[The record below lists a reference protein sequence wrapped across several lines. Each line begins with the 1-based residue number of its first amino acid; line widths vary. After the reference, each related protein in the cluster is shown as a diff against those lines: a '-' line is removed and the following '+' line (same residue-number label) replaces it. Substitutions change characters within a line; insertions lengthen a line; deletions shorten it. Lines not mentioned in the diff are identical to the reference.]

1 MAHGLGA
8 LLASTALAATAAADD
23 HAASEQGTFQADIT
37 RTTHNIAHIEA
48 ETWEGVGYGVAYAY
62 AQDNICM
69 LAEEFVSVRGER
81 SLYYG
86 PEGRNELGLR
96 GADNLTSDVFFRSQ
110 INLPALREGLE
121 GSSPINQALIA
132 GYVAGYNRFLFD
144 NPVATLPKE
153 CRDAQWVRP
162 ITTDDML
169 RLNEKTML
177 LASSLQFAGA
187 IANAAPPS
195 DTVAIADPQAI
206 TFPDPPEP
214 NYGSN
219 GWAFGSEATA
229 DGKGLLIGNPHFPW
243 EGPARFWQMHVRG
256 PYGYDVMGVGIAG
269 TPLPTL
275 GFNKDVAWTHTVTA
289 ARHFTVYML
298 QLAPGDPTSY
308 MVDGEAVPME
318 ETLVSVPMPGEEEPF
333 ETVLYSTQF
342 GPVVSLP
349 SAGAQWTRQMA
360 FTLRDANTGNQR
372 GMDAWLGIGF
382 SSTVGEVESAISET
396 LGIPWVNT
404 IAADREGNALHA
416 DITAVPNVS
425 KEFIHGCST
434 PFTQMVEGQITLLD
448 GSRSECDWMSQ
459 PTAASQPGLMPAN
472 DQASRIRKDY
482 VTNSNDSYWLSH
494 AGEPYRELSPILGG
508 HKTQLSLR
516 SRSNF
521 IETEAMLA
529 AGPMDHSRAQELVFG
544 NKVLS
549 AEMALDAV
557 LDLCEG
563 NNALAEACGVLSR
576 WDRRV
581 NNESKG
587 AHLFVA
593 FWEKTPGG
601 PNFWNTKFDPENPV
615 ATPADLNIE
624 GDAGEKLLTALREAV
639 EQLTEAGIALDA
651 SLGDVV
657 TRASGDEKIAIH
669 GGPGGPGILNMQRS
683 RLIEGGMTPVHGS
696 SYIQI
701 VGFDEDGPVADAI
714 LSYSQ
719 STDPA
724 SPFYADQTRLY
735 SQKKWHRL
743 PFSDEEIEAAR
754 IGETLTISEEAAE

>member
-1 MAHGLGA
+1 MRVLVQGAGA
-8 LLASTALAATAAADD
+8 LLASTALTGAAIADD
-23 HAASEQGTFQADIT
+23 HNPFKADIT

-48 ETWEGVGYGVAYAY
+48 DTWEGVGYGVAYAY

-86 PEGRNELGLR
+86 PEGKNVLGLR
-96 GADNLTSDVFFRSQ
+96 GADNLTSDIFFRSQ
-110 INLPALREGLE
+110 IDLPALRAGAEKQ
-121 GSSPINQALIA
+121 SDATKALMA
-132 GYVAGYNRFLFD
+132 GYVAGYNRYLFD
-144 NPVATLPKE
+144 NPVSTLPEE
-153 CRDAQWVRP
+153 CRDAEWVRP
-162 ITTDDML
+162 ITSDDML
-169 RLNEKTML
+169 RLTEKTVL
-177 LASSLQFAGA
+177 LASSLAFAGA
-187 IANAAPPS
+187 IAQAQPPRS
-195 DTVAIADPQAI
+195 DVAVADPKTL
-206 TFPDPPEP
+206 TFPGPPEP
-214 NYGSN
+214 NFGSN
-219 GWAFGSEATA
+219 GWAFGSDATA

-256 PYGYDVMGVGIAG
+256 PDGYDVMGVGIAG

-298 QLAPGDPTSY
+298 QLAPGDVTSY
-308 MVDGEAVPME
+308 VVDGETIAMD
-318 ETLVSVPMPGEEEPF
+318 ETIVSVPMPGHEEPY
-333 ETVLYSTQF
+333 ERVLYSTKF

-349 SAGAQWTRQMA
+349 SAGAQWTQNMA

-372 GMDAWLGIGF
+372 GMDAWLGIGRA
-382 SSTVGEVESAISET
+382 TNVAEIEKAISDT

-425 KEFIHGCST
+425 KEFAYDCGT
-434 PFTQMVEGQITLLD
+434 PFSQLVSGQVTLLD
-448 GSRSECDWMSQ
+448 GSRSDCDWQQQ
-459 PTAASQPGLMPAN
+459 PTSSGHPGLMAAS
-472 DQASRIRKDY
+472 DQASRTRKDY

-529 AGPMDHSRAQELVFG
+529 QGPMDHSRAQALVFG
-544 NKVLS
+544 NKIL
-549 AEMALDAV
+549 AADMTLDAV
-557 LDLCEG
+557 LALCEG
-563 NNALAEACGVLSR
+563 SNALAEPCGVLAN

-581 NNESKG
+581 EVESKG
-587 AHLFVA
+587 AHLFL
-593 FWEKTPGG
+593 
-601 PNFWNTKFDPENPV
+601 NFWNKAFTGPGNWTTGFDPENPV
-615 ATPADLNIE
+615 ATPADLNVQ
-624 GDAGEKLLTALREAV
+624 GDAGAKMLEALGAAAEEITASGL
-639 EQLTEAGIALDA
+639 ALDA
-651 SLGDVV
+651 AWGDVL
-657 TRASGDEKIAIH
+657 TRRDGEEKIAIH
-669 GGPGGPGILNMQRS
+669 GGPGTHGILNMQ
-683 RLIEGGMTPVHGS
+683 IGQPVEGGLTPRHGS

-719 STDPA
+719 STNPA
-724 SPFYADQTRLY
+724 SPFYADQTRIY
-735 SQKKWHRL
+735 SAKKWHRL

-754 IGETLTISEEAAE
+754 IGETVTLSE

>member
-1 MAHGLGA
+1 MRLFGCGLGA
-8 LLASTALAATAAADD
+8 LLASTALTGAALADD
-23 HAASEQGTFQADIT
+23 HASDDHNAFKAEIT

-48 ETWEGVGYGVAYAY
+48 DTWEGVGYGVAYAY
-62 AQDNICM
+62 AEDNICM

-81 SLYYG
+81 SFYFG

-96 GADNLTSDVFFRSQ
+96 GADNLTSDIFFRSQ
-110 INLPALREGLE
+110 INMDGLRVGLVA
-121 GSSPINQALIA
+121 SSDVNQALIA
-132 GYVAGYNRFLFD
+132 GYVAGYNRYLFD
-144 NPVATLPKE
+144 NPVSTLPSE
-153 CRDAQWVRP
+153 CRDAEWVRP

-169 RLNEKTML
+169 RINEKTML

-195 DTVAIADPQAI
+195 GGQAAASVE
-206 TFPDPPEP
+206 TLNFPAPPEP

-256 PYGYDVMGVGIAG
+256 PDGYDVMGVGIAG

-298 QLAPGDPTSY
+298 QLAPGDVTSY
-308 MVDGEAVPME
+308 VLDGETIPME
-318 ETLVSVPMPGEEEPF
+318 ETIVSVPMPEGEEPHEA
-333 ETVLYSTQF
+333 VLYSTKF
-342 GPVVSLP
+342 GPVVTLP
-349 SAGAQWTRQMA
+349 GAGAQWTKQMA

-372 GMDAWLGIGF
+372 GMDAWLGIGRA
-382 SSTVGEVESAISET
+382 TNVAEIETAISDT

-404 IAADREGNALHA
+404 IAADRHGNALHS

-425 KEFIHGCST
+425 KEFIQSCGT
-434 PFTQMVEGQITLLD
+434 PFTQMVAGQVTLLD
-448 GSRSECDWMSQ
+448 GSRAQCDWTTIRTEG
-459 PTAASQPGLMPAN
+459 PVPGLLPAG
-472 DQASRIRKDY
+472 DQASRTRKDY

-521 IETEAMLA
+521 VETEASLA
-529 AGPMDHSRAQELVFG
+529 EAPMDHKRAQELVYG
-544 NKVLS
+544 NKILS
-549 AEMALDAV
+549 ADLALNSV
-557 LDLCEG
+557 LALCEG
-563 NNALAEACGVLSR
+563 ITPLAEPCGVLAS

-581 NNESKG
+581 ENDSRG
-587 AHLFVA
+587 AHLFLR
-593 FWEKTPGG
+593 FWDKVQGKSGLWSVP
-601 PNFWNTKFDPENPV
+601 FDPENAV
-615 ATPADLNIE
+615 TTPN
-624 GDAGEKLLTALREAV
+624 GFTASDEV
-639 EQLTEAGIALDA
+639 LDA
-651 SLGDVV
+651 LVSASEEIIAQGLDLDTPWGEVQ
-657 TRASGDEKIAIH
+657 TRRDGDEKIAIH
-669 GGPGGPGILNMQRS
+669 GGPGGPGILNMQVGAPV
-683 RLIEGGMTPVHGS
+683 EGGLTPVHGS

-701 VGFDEDGPVADAI
+701 VGFDDDGPVADAI

-719 STDPA
+719 STNPA

-735 SQKKWHRL
+735 SEKKWHRL
-743 PFSDEEIEAAR
+743 PFSEEEIEAAK
-754 IGETLTISEEAAE
+754 IGQAVTIEE